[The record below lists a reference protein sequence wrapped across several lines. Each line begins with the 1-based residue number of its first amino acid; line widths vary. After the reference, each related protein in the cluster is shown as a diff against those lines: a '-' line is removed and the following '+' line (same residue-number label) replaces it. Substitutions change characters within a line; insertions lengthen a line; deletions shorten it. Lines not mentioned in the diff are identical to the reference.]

1 MAAVLFCG
9 CDKEEGGDNLPCPV
23 TEVSVPA
30 SSEENPVSPG
40 SSVTIQ
46 GQGFTANS
54 EIWLRAITRAAD
66 VQAEVTDVTATTVTF
81 TAPDVS
87 GEHNILLKQDG
98 GEWILGVLHF
108 PEVPNTPGGDEEEP
122 AILPTRISH
131 VRVTWEEDMTFV
143 LRYTYDAEGR
153 IVTITETDQQYNFEG
168 APDESF
174 EDEVTTI
181 EYAPDRIVVTEPEG
195 AQSIY
200 ALADG
205 RTTAITSIPGG
216 GVYLSDYTFSYDENG
231 YIAEST
237 WVENPGGEYS
247 AESVYTVID
256 GSLVRVQEKESS
268 QEWYGG
274 NAIYENDPVQ
284 LNNLN
289 IDLFG
294 MSDFIDET
302 DLDRI
307 YLFGA
312 GGNRFKTLPVKID
325 YGEDGVTTYRYE
337 MDGEYISRIDKFQ
350 ENESSQEWYG
360 GNAIYENDP
369 VQLNNLNID
378 LFGMSDFIDETDL
391 DRIYLFGAGGN
402 RFKTLPV
409 KIDYGEDGVTT
420 YRYEMDGEYISRI
433 DKFQENELTS
443 ILEIFYEE

>member
-1 MAAVLFCG
+1 MYC
-9 CDKEEGGDNLPCPV
+9 
-23 TEVSVPA
+23 
-30 SSEENPVSPG
+30 
-40 SSVTIQ
+40 
-46 GQGFTANS
+46 
-54 EIWLRAITRAAD
+54 
-66 VQAEVTDVTATTVTF
+66 
-81 TAPDVS
+81 
-87 GEHNILLKQDG
+87 
-98 GEWILGVLHF
+98 
-108 PEVPNTPGGDEEEP
+108 
-122 AILPTRISH
+122 
-131 VRVTWEEDMTFV
+131 
-143 LRYTYDAEGR
+143 YTYDAEGR

-350 ENESSQEWYG
+350 ENE
-360 GNAIYENDP
+360 
-369 VQLNNLNID
+369 
-378 LFGMSDFIDETDL
+378 
-391 DRIYLFGAGGN
+391 
-402 RFKTLPV
+402 
-409 KIDYGEDGVTT
+409 
-420 YRYEMDGEYISRI
+420 
-433 DKFQENELTS
+433 LTS